1 MFKTKNKINPFK
13 MITCGFL
20 VYILIGLI
28 LISLPFSQKTHV
40 GVVDN
45 LFNIVSALSTTGL
58 TTGNISEL
66 YTTFGH
72 IVLLC
77 LIELGAIGYMTLTSF
92 FILSRSDNI
101 SNKRVK
107 ILSAEFPL
115 PLGFDVKKFVKN
127 VIIYTI
133 GIELIGTILLYWQ
146 FLQNGIEKPLWNALF
161 HSVSSFATA
170 GFSLFPGSLM
180 QFRGNIPINLIII
193 FLCYSGAIGFIVSM
207 DIYRRLTGKSKEITL
222 TSKIIVIITLLVG
235 ITGALSYCFTEQS
248 GFLTSFFQ
256 IMSASTTA
264 GFNTVDLAQVSKG
277 GLLLIIFAMIIGA
290 SPSGTGGGI
299 KSTSVSVLL
308 GIIGSV
314 INGHPEKITFLN
326 KRIPENRV
334 MTAVATATTYVIIL
348 SISTLLVCLFDNH
361 TFLELYF
368 ETASALG
375 TVGLS
380 LGITSTLSAAAK
392 IILTITMFLGR
403 LGPLTLGI
411 AFFRVSTDRKVV
423 HAKCDVAV

>member
-1 MFKTKNKINPFK
+1 MFKSQNKQNPFK
-13 MITCGFL
+13 IITYGFIG
-20 VYILIGLI
+20 YALIGVI
-28 LISLPFSQKTHV
+28 LISLPFAQKVHV
-40 GVVDN
+40 GFVDN

-58 TTGNISEL
+58 TTGSISEL

-72 IVLLC
+72 IILLC

-101 SNKRVK
+101 SNNRVK

-115 PLGFDVKKFVKN
+115 PQGFDVKRFVKN
-127 VIIYTI
+127 VIIYTV
-133 GIELIGTILLYWQ
+133 GIELIGTVLLYLQ
-146 FLQNGIEKPLWNALF
+146 FLQNGIEKPLWSAIF
-161 HSVSSFATA
+161 HSVSAFATA
-170 GFSLFPGSLM
+170 GFSLFSDSLM

-222 TSKIIVIITLLVG
+222 TSKIIVIMTVLVG
-235 ITGALSYCFTEQS
+235 ISGALIYCFAEQS
-248 GFLTSFFQ
+248 GFLSSFFQ

-264 GFNTVDLAQVSKG
+264 GFNTVDLAQISKAS
-277 GLLLIIFAMIIGA
+277 LLLIIFAMIIGA

-299 KSTSVSVLL
+299 KSTSISVLL

-348 SISTLLVCLFDNH
+348 SVSTLLICLFDNH
-361 TFLELYF
+361 SFLELYF

-380 LGITSTLSAAAK
+380 LGITSTLSTAAK
-392 IILTITMFLGR
+392 IILTVTMFLGR

-411 AFFRVSTDRKVV
+411 AFFRLNTDKRIVRT
-423 HAKCDVAV
+423 KCDVAV